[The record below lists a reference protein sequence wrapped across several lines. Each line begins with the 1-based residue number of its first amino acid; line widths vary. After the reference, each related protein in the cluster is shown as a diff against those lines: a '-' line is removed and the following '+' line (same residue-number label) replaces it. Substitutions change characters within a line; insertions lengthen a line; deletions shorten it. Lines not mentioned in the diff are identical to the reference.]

1 MAQERDLALAK
12 EQRKKDEEDG
22 TIEITK
28 WERFRLKICKK
39 KHEKAKEI
47 IKIENED
54 GEIEEREADISD
66 GPNKAL

>member
-22 TIEITK
+22 TIEITQ
-28 WERFRLKICKK
+28 WEHFKLKICKK
-39 KHEKAKEI
+39 KHEKVTEI
-47 IKIENED
+47 IKTENED
-54 GEIEEREADISD
+54 GEIEERIADISD